1 MYFKKMGQTWFMYAR
16 DTEDY
21 WIKEPL
27 YSTLEHAE
35 DIDHHMG
42 RFKHK
47 VFMYALGEM
56 DEHKIYLYHGWQREV
71 KCWFQDDTLKV
82 EFSTERARDSWSTC
96 KRSTKGRKFDSNFT
110 KVDTKEEWLLNFTKS

>member
-1 MYFKKMGQTWFMYAR
+1 MGQTWFMYAR
-16 DTEDY
+16 DAEDY

-27 YSTLEHAE
+27 YSTLEHVD

-71 KCWFQDDTLKV
+71 KCWFQDDTLKI

-96 KRSTKGRKFDSNFT
+96 KRSAKGRKFDSNFT

>member
-47 VFMYALGEM
+47 VFL
-56 DEHKIYLYHGWQREV
+56 
-71 KCWFQDDTLKV
+71 
-82 EFSTERARDSWSTC
+82 
-96 KRSTKGRKFDSNFT
+96 
-110 KVDTKEEWLLNFTKS
+110 